1 MGRSRFRKSRENG
14 LFRRAA
20 ESLEDLAS
28 GLVAGIVWF
37 DRQHLVELLLRQL
50 VPSGSIVQICQEIMC
65 LISLLG
71 FWGRFDDR
79 LSFAARSLQI
89 AKGTGHGTPVKR
101 RSPML
106 AYSVAKFE
114 PLWESKSVFKSD
126 SRGTALRQIEKV
138 KKRTNAVLKSITTI
152 EEECSRFSDP

>member
-1 MGRSRFRKSRENG
+1 
-14 LFRRAA
+14 
-20 ESLEDLAS
+20 
-28 GLVAGIVWF
+28 LVAGIVWF

-106 AYSVAKFE
+106 AYSVTKVE
-114 PLWESKSVFKSD
+114 PLA
-126 SRGTALRQIEKV
+126 RV
-138 KKRTNAVLKSITTI
+138 KKCFEV
-152 EEECSRFSDP
+152 

>member
-37 DRQHLVELLLRQL
+37 DRQHLVELLQRLAI
-50 VPSGSIVQICQEIMC
+50 PSGSIVQICQEIMR

-71 FWGRFDDR
+71 FW
-79 LSFAARSLQI
+79 
-89 AKGTGHGTPVKR
+89 
-101 RSPML
+101 
-106 AYSVAKFE
+106 
-114 PLWESKSVFKSD
+114 
-126 SRGTALRQIEKV
+126 
-138 KKRTNAVLKSITTI
+138 
-152 EEECSRFSDP
+152 